1 MEKTKSSRFQKFIK
15 LIESLCNKIP
25 QPGILFMYL
34 FVITAV
40 LSLILSKFNVLVINP
55 TTNSELYVKNFFSV
69 DGLYW
74 FLGKMIS
81 NFTSFPPLGL
91 VLVMTAAVGLCE
103 ESGLIV
109 TLLNEK
115 MKHIFPALLPYVVA
129 FVGILGNIASDTAV
143 IVIPSLAGLLYLAA
157 GKHPVAGMICGYA
170 ATEAGFTA
178 NIMVAGTDGLLQAIT
193 QRTADDFL
201 GEGVLSIDITCNWY
215 FMIASTFLCTLVIGF
230 MCSHFVD
237 KYFGEYVPIKNLKK
251 QSEKNA
257 SPLEKKALSWA
268 GISMLVYILLVAC
281 ITIWG
286 PLGVVVGH
294 ESDGKRAFIG
304 SYFLKYLVV
313 ILVFFFSVPGIV
325 YGLITGSFKK
335 LDGINHALIRIM
347 GRMGNYLV
355 FCFFCAQFQSLFSWS
370 NIDKILAINGA
381 KLLNAADFTGYGL
394 IIAFIL
400 FSSIINFFIPS
411 ASAKWAILAPVFIPM
426 MILAGEYHPAMTQL
440 FYRLGDSMSN
450 CITPFSPYIWVTL
463 KAAQDFYDPK
473 LKLGTLI
480 SNMIPIGIVISVVWI
495 VFLIVWMVAGL
506 PIGPAVPIFM
516 SAK

>member
-74 FLGKMIS
+74 FLGKIIS

-170 ATEAGFTA
+170 ARKAG
-178 NIMVAGTDGLLQAIT
+178 
-193 QRTADDFL
+193 
-201 GEGVLSIDITCNWY
+201 
-215 FMIASTFLCTLVIGF
+215 
-230 MCSHFVD
+230 
-237 KYFGEYVPIKNLKK
+237 
-251 QSEKNA
+251 
-257 SPLEKKALSWA
+257 
-268 GISMLVYILLVAC
+268 
-281 ITIWG
+281 
-286 PLGVVVGH
+286 
-294 ESDGKRAFIG
+294 
-304 SYFLKYLVV
+304 
-313 ILVFFFSVPGIV
+313 
-325 YGLITGSFKK
+325 
-335 LDGINHALIRIM
+335 
-347 GRMGNYLV
+347 
-355 FCFFCAQFQSLFSWS
+355 
-370 NIDKILAINGA
+370 
-381 KLLNAADFTGYGL
+381 LNAADFTGYGL

-480 SNMIPIGIVISVVWI
+480 SNMIPIGIVISVVCI
-495 VFLIVWMVAGL
+495 VFLIVGW
-506 PIGPAVPIFM
+506 
-516 SAK
+516 